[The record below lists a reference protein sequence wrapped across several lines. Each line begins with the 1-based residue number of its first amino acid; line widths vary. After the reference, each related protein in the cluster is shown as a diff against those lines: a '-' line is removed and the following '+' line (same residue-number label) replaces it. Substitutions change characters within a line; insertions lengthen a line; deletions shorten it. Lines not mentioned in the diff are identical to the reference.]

1 MKSLFNASPVSGRLR
16 LAALWLA
23 AAIFVGAAFSSCRQ
37 SPVMHVYSVANPS
50 EEKLL
55 RTPCEDF
62 TPRELRSRRVARLA
76 KRMIATVTDSTQ
88 NGVGIAAPQVG
99 VSKRLIVV
107 CRLDMESEPFIPYIN
122 ARIDSCF
129 GGIVV
134 GPEGCLSI
142 PDLRGNVPRYESIIV
157 SYWDPDTEERRS
169 ETVSGYTARIFQHE
183 TDHLEGILY
192 TDRTSDIYPE

>member
-1 MKSLFNASPVSGRLR
+1 MKWLLKLCLSATL
-16 LAALWLA
+16 LAG
-23 AAIFVGAAFSSCRQ
+23 VMVSSCRQ
-37 SPVMHVYSVANPS
+37 NPVMHVYSVAEPS
-50 EEKLL
+50 EEKVL

-62 TPRELRSRRVARLA
+62 SPRELRSRRVARLA
-76 KRMIATVTDSTQ
+76 SRMIATVTDSTQ

-107 CRLDMESEPFIPYIN
+107 CRLDMEGEPFIPYIN

-134 GPEGCLSI
+134 GREGCLSI
-142 PDLRGNVPRYESIIV
+142 PDLRGNVPRYESIVV
-157 SYWDPDTEERRS
+157 SYWDPATRERRS

>member
-1 MKSLFNASPVSGRLR
+1 MKWLLKLCLSATV
-16 LAALWLA
+16 LAGVA
-23 AAIFVGAAFSSCRQ
+23 VSSCRQ
-37 SPVMHVYSVANPS
+37 NPVMHVYSVSEPS
-50 EEKLL
+50 EEKVL

-62 TPRELRSRRVARLA
+62 SPRELRSRRVARLA
-76 KRMIATVTDSTQ
+76 SRMIATVTDSTQ

-107 CRLDMESEPFIPYIN
+107 CRLDMEGEPFIPYIN
-122 ARIDSCF
+122 VRIDSCF

-134 GPEGCLSI
+134 GREGCLSI
-142 PDLRGNVPRYESIIV
+142 PDLRGNVPRYESIVV
-157 SYWDPDTEERRS
+157 SYWDPATRERRS